1 MQKILY
7 IFVLSFILI
16 SCGDTS
22 NNRTNSLSTLIK
34 PSFTYNIDFFR
45 CNLNDNVSLFNLES
59 FFSKN
64 ILKYSTLI
72 EFENIKLSVL
82 FPDNESNVKNFLLSI
97 TSKGN
102 PAFLKKFID
111 EINADGIDEIADC
124 SFAIYQNNA
133 FDIIP
138 KETTNSDF
146 NKIEILR
153 CTYNDSYN
161 YGTFKISI
169 DRFVNHIQK
178 LDIPYSLSYVEDKS
192 LKNSFFWINT
202 FYQKQY
208 KDSLL
213 ANWVTNRDSIEIKD
227 EFTENA
233 TCLDSS
239 VYKSYDLL

>member
-1 MQKILY
+1 M
-7 IFVLSFILI
+7 
-16 SCGDTS
+16 
-22 NNRTNSLSTLIK
+22 
-34 PSFTYNIDFFR
+34 
-45 CNLNDNVSLFNLES
+45 
-59 FFSKN
+59 
-64 ILKYSTLI
+64 
-72 EFENIKLSVL
+72 
-82 FPDNESNVKNFLLSI
+82 
-97 TSKGN
+97 
-102 PAFLKKFID
+102 LKKFID

-213 ANWVTNRDSIEIKD
+213 ASWVTNRDSIEIKD

>member
-1 MQKILY
+1 MKKLIATICVLCISNFTIAETYKIAFGSCLDQDY
-7 IFVLSFILI
+7 PQPIWDSIKKENINSFVFL
-16 SCGDTS
+16 GDNVYGDVPS
-22 NNRTNSLSTLIK
+22 GNLIK
-34 PSFTYNIDFFR
+34 MKDAYKKQKKMLPKWLY
-45 CNLNDNVSLFNLES
+45 E
-59 FFSKN
+59 
-64 ILKYSTLI
+64 
-72 EFENIKLSVL
+72 
-82 FPDNESNVKNFLLSI
+82 
-97 TSKGN
+97 
-102 PAFLKKFID
+102 KFID

-138 KETTNSDF
+138 KETTSSDF

-213 ANWVTNRDSIEIKD
+213 ASWVTNRDSIEIKD